1 MSDCPTN
8 GTQKVGDCYLYDL
21 TASTQT
27 KILPGSTTSIDF
39 LGKEYSIVCD
49 KGDVDFLKFLY
60 PDGNDGY
67 TDQFGE
73 PPYAMNAD
81 AGDFIIC
88 APYISG
94 SGKCQ
99 GEGSAKCER
108 KTVRVASYQNPPD
121 GGSSCDEVVFYLE
134 PMACTTGGGSGGGG
148 DSSDSKDGSGSKSGG
163 KKGDD
168 SSDDSKDGSDSKSG
182 YKNGGSKEHDSAKS
196 GGKGGIF
203 KGWGGKE
210 GDSKAGGGKHDI
222 IGKLWDHKSYTGGAK
237 DTTKSGDK
245 PCSKGKSG

>member
-1 MSDCPTN
+1 M
-8 GTQKVGDCYLYDL
+8 
-21 TASTQT
+21 
-27 KILPGSTTSIDF
+27 
-39 LGKEYSIVCD
+39 CD

-81 AGDFIIC
+81 AGDDYIIC

-94 SGKCQ
+94 SGTCP

-108 KTVRVASYQNPPD
+108 KTVRVASYQNTPD

-134 PMACTTGGGSGGGG
+134 PMACTKGGGSGGSGGGG
-148 DSSDSKDGSGSKSGG
+148 DSSDSKDGSDSKSGG
-163 KKGDD
+163 KKGDDFSDDSSDDSKDGSGSKSGVKNGDD

-196 GGKGGIF
+196 GGKGDIF

-210 GDSKAGGGKHDI
+210 GDSKDGGGKIDLRGKFGGKIDI
-222 IGKLWDHKSYTGGAK
+222 PGKFGDHKSNTGGAK
-237 DTTKSGDK
+237 DDGSKSTT
-245 PCSKGKSG
+245 PCAKGKSG

>member
-1 MSDCPTN
+1 M
-8 GTQKVGDCYLYDL
+8 
-21 TASTQT
+21 
-27 KILPGSTTSIDF
+27 ILPGSTTSIDF

-81 AGDFIIC
+81 AGEDYILC

-94 SGKCQ
+94 SGKCE

-108 KTVRVASYQNPPD
+108 KTVRVASYQNTPN

-134 PMACTTGGGSGGGG
+134 PMACTKAGGGG
-148 DSSDSKDGSGSKSGG
+148 GDDDSSDSKDGSGSKSWG

-182 YKNGGSKEHDSAKS
+182 DYKHGGSKEHDSSKS
-196 GGKGGIF
+196 GGKGGLF
-203 KGWGGKE
+203 KGWGGKDDKDDKDDKGVKD
-210 GDSKAGGGKHDI
+210 GDSKFGIKIGI
-222 IGKLWDHKSYTGGAK
+222 PGKLGDKKAYTGGAK
-237 DTTKSGDK
+237 DDGSEYTKSGDK

>member
-1 MSDCPTN
+1 LSDCPTD

-39 LGKEYSIVCD
+39 LGKEYSIVCN
-49 KGDVDFLKFLY
+49 KGAVDFLKFLY

-67 TDQFGE
+67 TDQFGG
-73 PPYAMNAD
+73 PPYAMNAHAD
-81 AGDFIIC
+81 DYIIC

-108 KTVRVASYQNPPD
+108 KTVQVASYENTPN

-134 PMACTTGGGSGGGG
+134 PMACPTTGGGT
-148 DSSDSKDGSGSKSGG
+148 KDCSGSKSGG

-168 SSDDSKDGSDSKSG
+168 SSDDSKDGSYSKGG
-182 YKNGGSKEHDSAKS
+182 YKSGGSKEHDSSKS

-203 KGWGGKE
+203 NGWGGKE
-210 GDSKAGGGKHDI
+210 GDSKAKDGSKFDLPGK
-222 IGKLWDHKSYTGGAK
+222 IGDKKAYTGGAK
-237 DTTKSGDK
+237 DDGSKNTKSGDDK
-245 PCSKGKSG
+245 PCAKGKSG